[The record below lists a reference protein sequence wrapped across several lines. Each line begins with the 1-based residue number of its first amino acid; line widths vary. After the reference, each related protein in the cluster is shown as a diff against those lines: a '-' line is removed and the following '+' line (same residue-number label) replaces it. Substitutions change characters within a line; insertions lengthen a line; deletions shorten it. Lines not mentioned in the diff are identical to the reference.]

1 MNSLPIDDVLPA
13 LRDALA
19 NRHEA
24 VLEAPPG
31 AGKTTRVPLA
41 LLNEPWLAGQT
52 ILMLEPRRL
61 AARAAAERLASE
73 LGEKVGETV
82 GYRIRLDS
90 KVGPN
95 TRIEVVT
102 EGILTRRLQD
112 DPALDG
118 VGLLIFDEYHERSL
132 DADLALALSL
142 NGRDLFRDEQPLKIL
157 LMSATLEGERLAGLL
172 DDAPILRSEGRMF
185 PVQMRWGRP
194 YQVGEFIEPRLV
206 QTILDALQDETGSVL
221 VFLPGQAEI
230 RRVNQQL
237 ADALGDR
244 SDVLLCPLHGELD
257 LNAQRAAIDP
267 APAGKRKVV
276 LATNIAET
284 SLTING
290 VRVVIDAGLARVPRF
305 DPGSGMTRLDTQRI
319 SRASA
324 TQRAGRAGR
333 LEPGVCY
340 RLWSEDQHEGL
351 AAYGSAEILAA
362 DLAGL
367 ALQLA
372 RWGVTPAQLVW
383 LDVPPTAA
391 YAQAQD
397 LLQRLGALNDD
408 KLTAHGQKMAELPA
422 HPRIAH
428 LLLRGQDLGLAVTA
442 CDVAALLGERDIL
455 RGGGA
460 DLHSRLALLS
470 GEERARGS
478 QGGVQRAK
486 QLARQYR
493 GYLRGRATQ
502 PVADPEHP
510 RWLGALNDDK
520 LTAHGQKMAELPAHP
535 RIAHLLLR
543 GQDLGLAATA
553 CDVAALLGERDILRG
568 GGADLHSR
576 LALLSGEER
585 ARGTQGGVQRAKQL
599 ARQYRGYLRGRAT
612 QPVADPEHPRWLGA
626 LLALA
631 YPDRVAQQRRP
642 GGAEYRLANGRA
654 AVFAE
659 ADSLMKQAWLVI
671 ADLGSRQGQ
680 REERIY
686 LAADFDPTLF
696 DTVLAEQVRNVDQ
709 LDWDEREGVL
719 RAERQRKVGELVLS
733 REPLSG
739 LDENARSQALVN
751 LVRRKGLELLPWT
764 PELRQW
770 QARVRLLR
778 ELDTGKTSEWPDV
791 SDSALLASLEHW
803 LMPYLGKVSRL
814 SHFANLDISSYLH
827 NLLPWPLPQRLDELA
842 PQHLKVPSGSSVRL
856 DYSEHPPILAVRL
869 QELFG
874 LADTPRIAGGR
885 QVVKL
890 HLLSPA
896 RRPVQVTQ
904 DLANFWRSTYA
915 EVKKDL
921 KGRYPK
927 HYWPDD
933 PLVAEA
939 TARIKPRK

>member
-1 MNSLPIDDVLPA
+1 MISLPIDAALPA
-13 LRDALA
+13 LREALSR
-19 NRHEA
+19 RHEA

-41 LLNEPWLAGQT
+41 LLDEPWLAGQR

-73 LGEKVGETV
+73 LGEAVGETV

-90 KVGPN
+90 KVGPR

-112 DPALDG
+112 DPALEG
-118 VGLLIFDEYHERSL
+118 VGLLIFDEFHERSL

-142 NGRDLFRDEQPLKIL
+142 NGRELLRDVPLKIL
-157 LMSATLEGERLAGLL
+157 LMSATLEGARLSALL
-172 DDAPILRSEGRMF
+172 DDAPVVSSEGRMF
-185 PVQMRWGRP
+185 PVQIRWGRP
-194 YQVGEFIEPRLV
+194 FQPGEFIEPRVVDSVL
-206 QTILDALQDETGSVL
+206 QALADESGSLL

-230 RRVNQQL
+230 RRVHGALQ
-237 ADALGDR
+237 DALGQRTDL
-244 SDVLLCPLHGELD
+244 LLCPLHGELD
-257 LNAQRAAIDP
+257 LAAQRAAIDTP
-267 APAGKRKVV
+267 PAGLRKVV

-340 RLWSEDQHEGL
+340 RLWSEAQHDQL
-351 AAYGSAEILAA
+351 AAYGSAEILQA

-367 ALQLA
+367 ALQLS
-372 RWGVTPAQLVW
+372 RWGVAPAQLRW
-383 LDVPPTAA
+383 LDLPPAAA

-397 LLQRLGALNDD
+397 LLVRLGALPPEQLLS
-408 KLTAHGQKMAELPA
+408 LTRHGQAMAELPA

-428 LLLRGQDLGLAVTA
+428 LLLRGQDLGLSAMA

-460 DLHSRLALLS
+460 DLHTRLSLLS
-470 GEERARGS
+470 GESRGVRGS
-478 QGGVQRAK
+478 QGGVQRAR
-486 QLARQYR
+486 QLSRQYR
-493 GYLRGRATQ
+493 GYLRGQ
-502 PVADPEHP
+502 PAN
-510 RWLGALNDDK
+510 AL
-520 LTAHGQKMAELPAHP
+520 
-535 RIAHLLLR
+535 
-543 GQDLGLAATA
+543 
-553 CDVAALLGERDILRG
+553 
-568 GGADLHSR
+568 S
-576 LALLSGEER
+576 
-585 ARGTQGGVQRAKQL
+585 
-599 ARQYRGYLRGRAT
+599 
-612 QPVADPEHPRWLGA
+612 DPEHPRWLGA

-631 YPDRVAQQRRP
+631 YPDRVAQQRRA

-654 AVFAE
+654 ALFGE
-659 ADSLMKQAWLVI
+659 ADALMKHPWLVV

-686 LAADFDPTLF
+686 LAAEFDPTLF
-696 DTVLAEQVRNVDQ
+696 DGVLAEQVRNVDQ
-709 LDWDEREGVL
+709 LEWDERENVL

-733 REPLSG
+733 RESLTG
-739 LDENARSQALVN
+739 LDDDARAKALLE
-751 LVRRKGLELLPWT
+751 LVRRKGLELLSWT

-770 QARVRLLR
+770 QARVALLR
-778 ELDTGKTSEWPDV
+778 ALDLSAGGQSEWPDL
-791 SDSALLASLEHW
+791 SDAALLANLAEW
-803 LMPYLGKVSRL
+803 LQPYLGKVTRL
-814 SHFANLDISSYLH
+814 SHFAQLDLSSMLR
-827 NLLPWPLPQRLDELA
+827 NQLPWPLPQRLDECA
-842 PQHLKVPSGSSVRL
+842 PTHLSVPSGSNIRL
-856 DYSEHPPILAVRL
+856 DYSEHPPVLAVRL

-874 LADTPRIAGGR
+874 LAETPRIAQGR
-885 QVVKL
+885 QQVLL

-904 DLANFWRSTYA
+904 DLANFWRSTYS

-939 TARIKPRK
+939 TARAKPRK

>member
-1 MNSLPIDDVLPA
+1 MISLPIDAALPA
-13 LRDALA
+13 LRLALQ
-19 NRHEA
+19 NRDEA

-73 LGEKVGETV
+73 LGENVGETV

-102 EGILTRRLQD
+102 EGILTRRLQA

-142 NGRDLFRDEQPLKIL
+142 NGRELLRDEPPLKIL
-157 LMSATLEGERLAGLL
+157 LMSATLEGERLSRLL
-172 DDAPILRSEGRMF
+172 DDAPVVSSEGRMY
-185 PVQMRWGRP
+185 PVDIQWGRP
-194 YQVGEFIEPRLV
+194 YQPGEFIEPRV
-206 QTILDALQDETGSVL
+206 LDCVLQALADQTGSVL

-230 RRVNQQL
+230 RRVHQSLQE
-237 ADALGDR
+237 ALGER
-244 SDVLLCPLHGELD
+244 PNILLCPLHGELD
-257 LNAQRAAIDP
+257 LSAQRAAIDP
-267 APAGKRKVV
+267 APDGMRKVV

-284 SLTING
+284 SLTIEG

-340 RLWSEDQHEGL
+340 RLWSEAQHAQL
-351 AAYGSAEILAA
+351 AAHGSAEILQA

-372 RWGVTPAQLVW
+372 RWGVTPDQLRW
-383 LDVPPTAA
+383 LDQPPAA
-391 YAQAQD
+391 AFAQAQE
-397 LLQRLGALNDD
+397 LLARLGAFKAGSRDNLS
-408 KLTAHGQKMAELPA
+408 AHGQAMAELPA

-428 LLLRGQDLGLAVTA
+428 LLLRGQDLGLASMA
-442 CDVAALLGERDIL
+442 CDVAALLGERDIQ

-460 DLHSRLALLS
+460 DLHSRLALVS
-470 GEERARGS
+470 GESKAARGG
-478 QGGVQRAK
+478 QGGVQRAR

-493 GYLRGRATQ
+493 G
-502 PVADPEHP
+502 
-510 RWLGALNDDK
+510 
-520 LTAHGQKMAELPAHP
+520 
-535 RIAHLLLR
+535 LLR
-543 GQDLGLAATA
+543 GKAGAA
-553 CDVAALLGERDILRG
+553 V
-568 GGADLHSR
+568 S
-576 LALLSGEER
+576 
-585 ARGTQGGVQRAKQL
+585 
-599 ARQYRGYLRGRAT
+599 
-612 QPVADPEHPRWLGA
+612 DPDHPRWLGA

-631 YPDRVAQQRRP
+631 YPDRVAQQRRE

-659 ADSLMKQAWLVI
+659 ADALMKCPWLVI

-686 LAADFDPTLF
+686 LAADFDPALL
-696 DTVLAEQVRNVDQ
+696 DNVLAEQVERIDI
-709 LDWDEREGVL
+709 LDWDEREQVL

-733 REPLSG
+733 REPLPG
-739 LDENARSQALVN
+739 LDDEARAKALLG
-751 LVRRKGLELLPWT
+751 LVRRKGLNLLNWT

-770 QARVRLLR
+770 QARVALLR
-778 ELDTGKTSEWPDV
+778 QLDMAGTGQSEWPDL
-791 SDSALLASLEHW
+791 SDEALLARLEDW
-803 LMPYLGKVSRL
+803 LQPYLGKVSRL
-814 SHFANLDISSYLH
+814 SHFAALDLSSMLR
-827 NLLPWPLPQRLDELA
+827 NLLPWPLPQRLDEWAPTHLA
-842 PQHLKVPSGSSVRL
+842 VPSGSNIRL
-856 DYSEHPPILAVRL
+856 DYSENPPILAVRL

-874 LADTPRIAGGR
+874 LADTPRIAQGR
-885 QVVKL
+885 QQVKL

-904 DLANFWRSTYA
+904 DLANFWRTTYA

-927 HYWPDD
+927 
-933 PLVAEA
+933 LSCNVKLICL
-939 TARIKPRK
+939 T

>member
-1 MNSLPIDDVLPA
+1 MISLPIDAVLPA
-13 LRDALA
+13 LREALA
-19 NRHEA
+19 VRDEV

-41 LLNEPWLAGQT
+41 LLQETWLAGQT

-95 TRIEVVT
+95 TRIEVIT

-112 DPALDG
+112 DPALEG
-118 VGLLIFDEYHERSL
+118 VGLLIFDEFHERSL

-142 NGRDLFRDEQPLKIL
+142 NGRALFRDEQPLKIL
-157 LMSATLEGERLAGLL
+157 LMSATLEGERLSSLL
-172 DDAPILRSEGRMF
+172 DEAPVISSEGRMF
-185 PVQMRWGRP
+185 PVSMQWGRP
-194 YQVGEFIEPRLV
+194 FQPGEFIEPRVV
-206 QTILDALQDETGSVL
+206 QTVLDALGRESGSLL

-237 ADALGDR
+237 AEALGER
-244 SDVLLCPLHGELD
+244 ADVMLCPLHGELD
-257 LNAQRAAIDP
+257 LNAQRAAIEP
-267 APAGKRKVV
+267 APEGIRKVV

-284 SLTING
+284 SLTIDG
-290 VRVVIDAGLARVPRF
+290 VRVVIDAGLVRVPRF

-340 RLWSEDQHEGL
+340 RLWSESQHEQL
-351 AAYGSAEILAA
+351 AAYGSAEILQA

-372 RWGVTPAQLVW
+372 RWGVEPAQLIW
-383 LDVPPTAA
+383 LDLPPAAA

-397 LLQRLGALNDD
+397 LLGRLGALIRKPGEDW
-408 KLTAHGQKMAELPA
+408 KLTPHGQAMAELPA

-428 LLLRGQDLGLAVTA
+428 LLLRGHALGLGALA

-455 RGGGA
+455 RGAGA
-460 DLHSRLALLS
+460 DLHSRLTLLA
-470 GEERARGS
+470 GTERAARGA

-493 GYLRGRATQ
+493 IHLKGS
-502 PVADPEHP
+502 PVQAVGDP
-510 RWLGALNDDK
+510 D
-520 LTAHGQKMAELPAHP
+520 
-535 RIAHLLLR
+535 
-543 GQDLGLAATA
+543 
-553 CDVAALLGERDILRG
+553 
-568 GGADLHSR
+568 
-576 LALLSGEER
+576 
-585 ARGTQGGVQRAKQL
+585 
-599 ARQYRGYLRGRAT
+599 
-612 QPVADPEHPRWLGA
+612 HPRWLGA

-631 YPDRVAQQRRP
+631 YPDRVAQQRKA

-654 AVFAE
+654 ALFAE
-659 ADSLMKQAWLVI
+659 PDALMKQPWLVVS
-671 ADLGSRQGQ
+671 DLGSRQGQ

-686 LAADFDPTLF
+686 VAAEFDPALF
-696 DTVLAEQVRNVDQ
+696 DSVLSEQVTQFDQ
-709 LDWDEREGVL
+709 LDWDEREGVF
-719 RAERQRKVGELVLS
+719 RAERQRKAGELIIS
-733 REPLSG
+733 REPLTG
-739 LDENARSQALVN
+739 LDDSARGQALLA

-770 QARVRLLR
+770 QARVALLR
-778 ELDTGKTSEWPDV
+778 QLDLQKQATSEWPDV
-791 SDSALLASLEHW
+791 SNPALLERLEDW
-803 LMPYLGKVSRL
+803 LLPYLGKVTRL
-814 SHFANLDISSYLH
+814 SHFGNLDLSSILH
-827 NLLPWPLPQRLDELA
+827 NLLPWPLPQRLDEQA
-842 PQHLKVPSGSSVRL
+842 PHHLSVPSGSSVRL
-856 DYSEHPPILAVRL
+856 DYSEYPPILAVRL

-885 QVVKL
+885 QTVKL

-904 DLANFWRSTYA
+904 DLANFWRTTYA

-927 HYWPDD
+927 
-933 PLVAEA
+933 LSRNVAGL
-939 TARIKPRK
+939 T

>member
-1 MNSLPIDDVLPA
+1 MISLPIDAVLPA
-13 LRDALA
+13 LREALSL
-19 NRHEA
+19 RHEA

-41 LLNEPWLAGQT
+41 LLNEPWLAGQS

-73 LGEKVGETV
+73 LGEQVGQTV

-90 KVGPN
+90 KVGPE

-102 EGILTRRLQD
+102 EGILTRRLQA
-112 DPALDG
+112 DPALEG
-118 VGLLIFDEYHERSL
+118 VGLLIFDEFHERSL

-142 NGRDLFRDEQPLKIL
+142 NGRELLRDEPPLKIL
-157 LMSATLEGERLAGLL
+157 LMSATLEGERLSSLL
-172 DDAPILRSEGRMF
+172 DEAPVISSEGRMY
-185 PVQMRWGRP
+185 PVDVRWGRP
-194 YQVGEFIEPRLV
+194 FQPGEYIEPRV
-206 QTILDALQDETGSVL
+206 VDCVLQAIADESGSVL

-230 RRVNQQL
+230 RRVHQSLQE
-237 ADALGDR
+237 ALDER
-244 SDVLLCPLHGELD
+244 QDILLCPLHGELE
-257 LNAQRAAIDP
+257 LNAQRAAIDA
-267 APAGKRKVV
+267 APPGKRKVV

-284 SLTING
+284 SLTIDG

-340 RLWSEDQHEGL
+340 RLWSEAQHEQL
-351 AAYGSAEILAA
+351 AAYGSAEILQA

-372 RWGVTPAQLVW
+372 RWGVTPDQLRW
-383 LDVPPTAA
+383 LDQPPAAA
-391 YAQAQD
+391 YAQALD
-397 LLQRLGALNDD
+397 LLQRLGAFKADSRDSLNE
-408 KLTAHGQKMAELPA
+408 HGQA
-422 HPRIAH
+422 
-428 LLLRGQDLGLAVTA
+428 
-442 CDVAALLGERDIL
+442 
-455 RGGGA
+455 
-460 DLHSRLALLS
+460 
-470 GEERARGS
+470 
-478 QGGVQRAK
+478 
-486 QLARQYR
+486 
-493 GYLRGRATQ
+493 
-502 PVADPEHP
+502 
-510 RWLGALNDDK
+510 
-520 LTAHGQKMAELPAHP
+520 MAELPAHP

-543 GQDLGLAATA
+543 GQDLGLAAMA
-553 CDVAALLGERDILRG
+553 CDVAALLGERDILRDA
-568 GGADLHSR
+568 GADLHSR
-576 LALLSGEER
+576 LALLSGETR
-585 ARGTQGGVQRAKQL
+585 VNKGGQGGVQRARQL
-599 ARQYRGYLRGRAT
+599 ARQYRGYLRGKARSA
-612 QPVADPEHPRWLGA
+612 VADPEHSRWLGA

-631 YPDRVAQQRRP
+631 YPDRVAQQRRA

-654 AVFAE
+654 ALFGEPDA
-659 ADSLMKQAWLVI
+659 LMKCPWLVI

-686 LAADFDPTLF
+686 LAAEFDPALF
-696 DTVLAEQVRNVDQ
+696 DGVLAEQVRSVDI
-709 LDWDEREGVL
+709 LDWDERENVL

-733 REPLSG
+733 REPLTG
-739 LDENARSQALVN
+739 LDADARARALLE
-751 LVRRKGLELLPWT
+751 LVRRKGLELLSWT

-770 QARVRLLR
+770 QARVALLR
-778 ELDTGKTSEWPDV
+778 ELDLAANGASEWPDL
-791 SDSALLASLEHW
+791 SDEALLANLPDW
-803 LMPYLGKVSRL
+803 LQPYLGKVTRL
-814 SHFANLDISSYLH
+814 SHFAQLDLSSMLR
-827 NLLPWPLPQRLDELA
+827 NLLPWPLPQRLDEWA
-842 PQHLKVPSGSSVRL
+842 PMHLSVPSGSNIRL
-856 DYSEHPPILAVRL
+856 DYSETPPILAVRL

-874 LADTPRIAGGR
+874 LAETPRIAQGR
-885 QVVKL
+885 QQVLL

-933 PLVAEA
+933 PLIAEA
-939 TARIKPRK
+939 TARAKPRK

>member
-1 MNSLPIDDVLPA
+1 MISLPIDAVLPA
-13 LRDALA
+13 LRRALE
-19 NRHEA
+19 NRDEA

-41 LLNEPWLAGQT
+41 LLDEPWMAGQT

-102 EGILTRRLQD
+102 EGILTRRLQS

-118 VGLLIFDEYHERSL
+118 VGLLIFDEFHERSL

-142 NGRDLFRDEQPLKIL
+142 NGRELLRDEPPLKIL
-157 LMSATLEGERLAGLL
+157 LMSATLEGERLSRLL
-172 DDAPILRSEGRMF
+172 DDAPVVSSEGRMH
-185 PVQMRWGRP
+185 PVDIHWGRP
-194 YQVGEFIEPRLV
+194 FQPGEFIEPRVVDSVLH
-206 QTILDALQDETGSVL
+206 ALADQTGSLL

-230 RRVNQQL
+230 RRVHQSLQ
-237 ADALGDR
+237 DALSERADI
-244 SDVLLCPLHGELD
+244 LLCPLHGELD

-267 APAGKRKVV
+267 APKGQRKVV

-284 SLTING
+284 SLTIDG

-340 RLWSEDQHEGL
+340 RLWSEAQHDQL
-351 AAYGSAEILAA
+351 AAHGTAEMLQA

-372 RWGVTPAQLVW
+372 RWGVEPGQLRW
-383 LDVPPTAA
+383 LDQPPAA
-391 YAQAQD
+391 ALGQAKD
-397 LLQRLGALNDD
+397 LLARLGAFKPGSRDHLSD
-408 KLTAHGQKMAELPA
+408 HGQAMAELPA

-428 LLLRGQDLGLAVTA
+428 LLLRGQSLGLAEMA
-442 CDVAALLGERDIL
+442 CDVAALLGERDIQ

-460 DLHSRLALLS
+460 DLHSRLALVS
-470 GEERARGS
+470 GETKAGRGG
-478 QGGVQRAK
+478 QGGVQRAR

-493 GYLRGRATQ
+493 GLLRGKAGTA
-502 PVADPEHP
+502 VADPDH
-510 RWLGALNDDK
+510 
-520 LTAHGQKMAELPAHP
+520 Q
-535 RIAHLLLR
+535 
-543 GQDLGLAATA
+543 
-553 CDVAALLGERDILRG
+553 
-568 GGADLHSR
+568 
-576 LALLSGEER
+576 
-585 ARGTQGGVQRAKQL
+585 
-599 ARQYRGYLRGRAT
+599 
-612 QPVADPEHPRWLGA
+612 RWLGA

-631 YPDRVAQQRRP
+631 YPDRVAQQRRE

-654 AVFAE
+654 ALFAE
-659 ADSLMKQAWLVI
+659 VDALMKCPWLVI

-686 LAADFDPTLF
+686 LAAEFDPALLEG
-696 DTVLAEQVRNVDQ
+696 VLAEQVETLDI
-709 LDWDEREGVL
+709 LDWDEREQVL

-733 REPLSG
+733 REPLPG
-739 LDENARSQALVN
+739 LDEEARAKALLG
-751 LVRRKGLELLPWT
+751 LVRRKGLNLLTWT

-770 QARVRLLR
+770 QARVALLR
-778 ELDTGKTSEWPDV
+778 QLDLEKGGQSEWPDLA
-791 SDSALLASLEHW
+791 DEALLASLEGW
-803 LMPYLGKVSRL
+803 LQPYLGKVSRL
-814 SHFANLDISSYLH
+814 SHFASLDLPSILR
-827 NLLPWPLPQRLDELA
+827 NLLPWPLPQRLDEQA
-842 PQHLKVPSGSSVRL
+842 PQSITVPSGSNIRL
-856 DYSEHPPILAVRL
+856 DYSEFPPILAVRL

-874 LADTPRIAGGR
+874 LSDTPRIAQGR
-885 QVVKL
+885 LQVKL

-904 DLANFWRSTYA
+904 DLANFWRTTYA
-915 EVKKDL
+915 QVKKDL

-939 TARIKPRK
+939 TARAKPRGT

>member
-1 MNSLPIDDVLPA
+1 MISLPIDAVLPA
-13 LRDALA
+13 LRQALA
-19 NRHEA
+19 ERDEA

-41 LLNEPWLAGQT
+41 LLHEAWLEGQT

-73 LGEKVGETV
+73 LGESVGQTV

-102 EGILTRRLQD
+102 EGILTRRLQE
-112 DPALDG
+112 DPSLEG
-118 VGLLIFDEYHERSL
+118 VGLLIFDEFHERSL

-142 NGRDLFRDEQPLKIL
+142 NGRALFRDEQPLKIL
-157 LMSATLEGERLAGLL
+157 LMSATLEGERLSSLL
-172 DDAPILRSEGRMF
+172 DEAPVISSEGRMF
-185 PVQMRWGRP
+185 PVAMQWGRP
-194 YQVGEFIEPRLV
+194 HSPGEFIEPRVV
-206 QTILDALQDETGSVL
+206 QTVLDALGNESGSVL

-237 ADALGDR
+237 AGALGER
-244 SDVLLCPLHGELD
+244 SDILLCPLHGELD
-257 LNAQRAAIDP
+257 LSAQRAAIEP
-267 APAGKRKVV
+267 APQGRRKVV

-284 SLTING
+284 SLTIDG

-333 LEPGVCY
+333 LEPGTCY
-340 RLWSEDQHEGL
+340 RLWSEAQHDQL
-351 AAYGSAEILAA
+351 SAYGTAEILQA

-372 RWGVTPAQLVW
+372 RWGVEPTQLMW
-383 LDVPPTAA
+383 LDVPPAAA

-397 LLQRLGALNDD
+397 LLGRLGALSRNPGEDW
-408 KLTAHGQKMAELPA
+408 KLTAHGQAMAEVPA

-428 LLLRGQDLGLAVTA
+428 LLLRGHDLGLGALA

-455 RGGGA
+455 RGAGA
-460 DLHSRLALLS
+460 DLHSRLTLLA
-470 GEERARGS
+470 GTERAARGA

-493 GYLRGRATQ
+493 SYLKGGPKQA
-502 PVADPEHP
+502 VADP
-510 RWLGALNDDK
+510 D
-520 LTAHGQKMAELPAHP
+520 
-535 RIAHLLLR
+535 
-543 GQDLGLAATA
+543 
-553 CDVAALLGERDILRG
+553 
-568 GGADLHSR
+568 
-576 LALLSGEER
+576 
-585 ARGTQGGVQRAKQL
+585 
-599 ARQYRGYLRGRAT
+599 
-612 QPVADPEHPRWLGA
+612 HPRWLGA

-631 YPDRVAQQRRP
+631 YPDRVAQQRRA

-654 AVFAE
+654 ALFSEPDA
-659 ADSLMKQAWLVI
+659 LMKEPWLVI

-686 LAADFDPTLF
+686 LAADFDPALF
-696 DTVLAEQVRNVDQ
+696 DSVLAEQVTRFDQ
-709 LDWDEREGVL
+709 LDWDEREGVF
-719 RAERQRKVGELVLS
+719 RAERQRKAGELIIS
-733 REPLSG
+733 REPLTG
-739 LDENARSQALVN
+739 LDDSARGQALLA

-770 QARVRLLR
+770 QARVGMLR
-778 ELDTGKTSEWPDV
+778 QLDLEKQNSSEWPDV
-791 SDSALLASLEHW
+791 SNDALLERLEHW
-803 LMPYLGKVSRL
+803 LLPYLGKVTRL
-814 SHFANLDISSYLH
+814 SHFGNLDLSSILH

-842 PQHLKVPSGSSVRL
+842 PHHLSVPSGSSVRL
-856 DYSEHPPILAVRL
+856 DYSEYPPILAVRL

-874 LADTPRIAGGR
+874 LADTPRIANGR
-885 QVVKL
+885 QTVKL

-933 PLVAEA
+933 PLIAEP
-939 TARIKPRK
+939 TARVKPRK

>member
-1 MNSLPIDDVLPA
+1 MISLPIDTVVPA
-13 LRDALA
+13 LRQALA
-19 NRHEA
+19 ARHEA

-41 LLNEPWLAGQT
+41 LLGEPWLAGQT

-82 GYRIRLDS
+82 GYRIRLES
-90 KVGPN
+90 RVGPN

-112 DPALDG
+112 DPALEG
-118 VGLLIFDEYHERSL
+118 VGLLIFDEFHERSL

-142 NGRDLFRDEQPLKIL
+142 NGRELLRDDPPLKIL
-157 LMSATLEGERLAGLL
+157 LMSATLEGQRLSTLL
-172 DDAPILRSEGRMF
+172 DDAPVVRSEGRMY
-185 PVQMRWGRP
+185 PVAMRWGRP
-194 YQVGEFIEPRLV
+194 FQAGEYIEPRVV
-206 QTILDALQDETGSVL
+206 QAVLEAINDETGSVL

-230 RRVNQQL
+230 RRVHQQL
-237 ADALGDR
+237 ADALGERADI
-244 SDVLLCPLHGELD
+244 LLCPLHGELD
-257 LNAQRAAIDP
+257 LAAQRAAIDP
-267 APAGKRKVV
+267 APAGKRKIV

-284 SLTING
+284 SLTIDG
-290 VRVVIDAGLARVPRF
+290 VRVVVDAGLARVPRF

-340 RLWSEDQHEGL
+340 RLWSEAQHDQL
-351 AAYGSAEILAA
+351 AAYGAAEILQA

-372 RWGVTPAQLVW
+372 RWGVTPNQLSW
-383 LDVPPTAA
+383 LDLPPSAA

-397 LLQRLGALNDD
+397 LLVRLGALSDA
-408 KLTAHGQKMAELPA
+408 KAVSLTEHGQAMAQLPA

-428 LLLRGQDLGLAVTA
+428 LLLRGQAWGLAELA
-442 CDVAALLGERDIL
+442 SDVAALLGERDIL
-455 RGGGA
+455 RGAGA
-460 DLHSRLALLS
+460 DLRSRLSLVA
-470 GEERARGS
+470 GEQSAQRGG
-478 QGGVQRAK
+478 QGGVQRVR

-493 GYLRGRATQ
+493 GYLRGS
-502 PVADPEHP
+502 
-510 RWLGALNDDK
+510 
-520 LTAHGQKMAELPAHP
+520 
-535 RIAHLLLR
+535 
-543 GQDLGLAATA
+543 ATA
-553 CDVAALLGERDILRG
+553 KV
-568 GGADLHSR
+568 S
-576 LALLSGEER
+576 
-585 ARGTQGGVQRAKQL
+585 
-599 ARQYRGYLRGRAT
+599 
-612 QPVADPEHPRWLGA
+612 DPDHPRWLGA

-631 YPDRVAQQRRP
+631 YPDRVAQQRRE
-642 GGAEYRLANGRA
+642 GAAEYRLANGRA
-654 AVFAE
+654 ALFGE
-659 ADSLMKQAWLVI
+659 ADALMKHEWIVI

-686 LAADFDPTLF
+686 LATDFDPKLF
-696 DTVLAEQVRNVDQ
+696 DSLLAEQVRNVDQ

-733 REPLSG
+733 REPLTG
-739 LDENARSQALVN
+739 LDESARSQALLG

-770 QARVRLLR
+770 QARVMLLR
-778 ELDTGKTSEWPDV
+778 QLDLASQGQSEWPDV
-791 SDSALLASLEHW
+791 SNEALLGTLEDW
-803 LMPYLGKVSRL
+803 LQPYLGKVTRL
-814 SHFANLDISSYLH
+814 SHFSNLDLSSILR
-827 NLLPWPLPQRLDELA
+827 NALPWPLPQRLDEWA
-842 PQHLKVPSGSSVRL
+842 PQHLVVPSGSSIRL
-856 DYSEHPPILAVRL
+856 DYTEQPPILAVRL

-874 LADTPRIAGGR
+874 LAQTPRVANGR
-885 QVVKL
+885 LEVKL

-904 DLANFWRSTYA
+904 DLANFWRTTYA

-939 TARIKPRK
+939 TARVKPRR

>member
-1 MNSLPIDDVLPA
+1 MNSLPIDEVLPA
-13 LRDALA
+13 LREALA
-19 NRHEA
+19 TRHEA

-41 LLNEPWLAGQT
+41 LLNEPWLAGQR

-112 DPALDG
+112 DPALEG
-118 VGLLIFDEYHERSL
+118 VGLLIFDEFHERSL

-142 NGRDLFRDEQPLKIL
+142 NGRDLFRDEQPLQIL

-172 DDAPILRSEGRMF
+172 DNAPILRSEGRMF
-185 PVQMRWGRP
+185 PVDVRWGRP
-194 YQVGEFIEPRLV
+194 FQPGEFIEPRLV
-206 QTILDALQDETGSVL
+206 QTLLEALNDESGSVL

-230 RRVNQQL
+230 RRVHQQL
-237 ADALGDR
+237 ADALGER
-244 SDVLLCPLHGELD
+244 PEILLCPLHGELD
-257 LNAQRAAIDP
+257 LAAQRAAIEP
-267 APAGKRKVV
+267 APPGKRKVV

-284 SLTING
+284 SLTIDG
-290 VRVVIDAGLARVPRF
+290 VRVVVDAGLARVPRF

-340 RLWSEDQHEGL
+340 RLWSQDQHEQL
-351 AAYGSAEILAA
+351 AAYGSAEILQA

-383 LDVPPTAA
+383 LDVPPGAA

-397 LLQRLGALNDD
+397 LLERLGALTATAGEDC
-408 KLTAHGQKMAELPA
+408 KLTPHGQAMAELPA

-428 LLLRGQDLGLAVTA
+428 LLLRGQALGLANMA

-460 DLHSRLALLS
+460 DLHSRLVLLS
-470 GEERARGS
+470 GEERAARGA
-478 QGGVQRAK
+478 QGGVQRAR

-493 GYLRGRATQ
+493 GYLRGQ
-502 PVADPEHP
+502 PSQAVADP
-510 RWLGALNDDK
+510 D
-520 LTAHGQKMAELPAHP
+520 
-535 RIAHLLLR
+535 
-543 GQDLGLAATA
+543 
-553 CDVAALLGERDILRG
+553 
-568 GGADLHSR
+568 
-576 LALLSGEER
+576 
-585 ARGTQGGVQRAKQL
+585 
-599 ARQYRGYLRGRAT
+599 
-612 QPVADPEHPRWLGA
+612 HPRWLGA

-654 AVFAE
+654 ALFSE
-659 ADSLMKQAWLVI
+659 TDSLMKQPWLVI

-686 LAADFDPTLF
+686 LAADFDPALF
-696 DTVLAEQVRNVDQ
+696 DSVLAEQVRCVDQ

-733 REPLSG
+733 REPLTG
-739 LDENARSQALVN
+739 LDEAARCQALVN

-770 QARVRLLR
+770 QARVALLR
-778 ELDTGKTSEWPDV
+778 QLDLEAKGESQWPDV
-791 SDSALLASLEHW
+791 SDAALLKSLESW
-803 LMPYLGKVSRL
+803 LLPYLGKVSRL
-814 SHFANLDISSYLH
+814 SHFANLELASIVHS
-827 NLLPWPLPQRLDELA
+827 LLPWPLPQRLDELA
-842 PQHLKVPSGSSVRL
+842 PHHLTVPSGSSIRL
-856 DYSEHPPILAVRL
+856 DYSEQPPILAVRL

-874 LADTPRIAGGR
+874 LAETPRIAGGR

-939 TARIKPRK
+939 TARAKPRK

>member
-1 MNSLPIDDVLPA
+1 MISLPIDEVLPA
-13 LRDALA
+13 LRLALA
-19 NRHEA
+19 ERHET

-41 LLNEPWLAGQT
+41 LLNEPWLAGQK

-102 EGILTRRLQD
+102 EGILTRRLQH
-112 DPALDG
+112 DPSLEG
-118 VGLLIFDEYHERSL
+118 VGLLIFDEFHERSL

-142 NGRDLFRDEQPLKIL
+142 NGRELFRDEQPLKIL
-157 LMSATLEGERLAGLL
+157 LMSATLEGERLSSILA
-172 DDAPILRSEGRMF
+172 DAPILRSEGRMY
-185 PVQMRWGRP
+185 PVAMRWGRP
-194 YQVGEFIEPRLV
+194 FVPGEFIEPRVV
-206 QTILDALQDETGSVL
+206 QTVLDAINDESGSLL

-237 ADALGDR
+237 ADALGSR
-244 SDVLLCPLHGELD
+244 SDILLCPLHGELD
-257 LNAQRAAIDP
+257 LTAQRAAIEP
-267 APAGKRKVV
+267 APKGLRKVV

-284 SLTING
+284 SLTIDG

-340 RLWSEDQHEGL
+340 RLWSEDQHAQL
-351 AAYGSAEILAA
+351 AAYGSAEILQA

-372 RWGVTPAQLVW
+372 RWGVTPEQLIW
-383 LDVPPTAA
+383 LDLPPSAS
-391 YAQAQD
+391 YAQARQ
-397 LLQRLGALNDD
+397 LLDRLGALHGA
-408 KLTAHGQKMAELPA
+408 KLTPHGEAMAELPA

-428 LLLRGQDLGLAVTA
+428 LLLRGQDLGLADMA
-442 CDVAALLGERDIL
+442 CDIAALLGERDIL
-455 RGGGA
+455 RGVGA

-470 GEERARGS
+470 GESRAARGG

-493 GYLRGRATQ
+493 GYLRGKARQ
-502 PVADPEHP
+502 PVADP
-510 RWLGALNDDK
+510 D
-520 LTAHGQKMAELPAHP
+520 
-535 RIAHLLLR
+535 
-543 GQDLGLAATA
+543 
-553 CDVAALLGERDILRG
+553 
-568 GGADLHSR
+568 HS
-576 LALLSGEER
+576 
-585 ARGTQGGVQRAKQL
+585 
-599 ARQYRGYLRGRAT
+599 
-612 QPVADPEHPRWLGA
+612 RWLGA

-631 YPDRVAQQRRP
+631 YPDRVAQQRKP

-654 AVFAE
+654 ALFSEV
-659 ADSLMKQAWLVI
+659 DGLMKQPWLVI

-686 LAADFDPTLF
+686 LAAEFDPALLEG
-696 DTVLAEQVRNVDQ
+696 VLSEQVSVVDQ

-733 REPLSG
+733 REPLTG
-739 LDENARSQALVN
+739 LDEAARTQALIN

-770 QARVRLLR
+770 QARVALLR
-778 ELDTGKTSEWPDV
+778 QLDLQIQGHSEWPDV
-791 SDSALLASLEHW
+791 SDAALLAGLEDW
-803 LMPYLGKVSRL
+803 LGPYLGRVSRL
-814 SHFANLDISSYLH
+814 SHFASLDLSSIVH
-827 NLLPWPLPQRLDELA
+827 NMLKWPLPQRLDELA
-842 PQHLKVPSGSSVRL
+842 PHHIKVPSGSSVRL

-939 TARIKPRK
+939 TARIKPRKP

>member
-1 MNSLPIDDVLPA
+1 MISLPIDEVLPA
-13 LRDALA
+13 LRHALTE
-19 NRHEA
+19 RHEA

-41 LLNEPWLAGQT
+41 LLNEPWLAGQK
-52 ILMLEPRRL
+52 IVMLEPRRL

-90 KVGPN
+90 KVGPT

-102 EGILTRRLQD
+102 EGILTRRLQQ
-112 DPALDG
+112 DPALEG
-118 VGLLIFDEYHERSL
+118 VGLLIFDEFHERSL

-142 NGRDLFRDEQPLKIL
+142 NGRELFRDEQPLKIL
-157 LMSATLEGERLAGLL
+157 LMSATLEGERLASVL
-172 DDAPILRSEGRMF
+172 DDAPILRSEGRMY
-185 PVQMRWGRP
+185 PVAMRWGRP
-194 YQVGEFIEPRLV
+194 FVPGEFIEPRVV
-206 QTILDALQDETGSVL
+206 QTVLDALNDETGSLL

-230 RRVNQQL
+230 RRVHQQL
-237 ADALGDR
+237 AQALESQ
-244 SDVLLCPLHGELD
+244 SDILLCPLHGELE
-257 LNAQRAAIDP
+257 LAAQRAAIEP
-267 APAGKRKVV
+267 APSGLRKVV

-284 SLTING
+284 SLTIDG

-340 RLWSEDQHEGL
+340 RLWSEDQHAQL
-351 AAYGSAEILAA
+351 AAYGTAEMMQA

-367 ALQLA
+367 ALQVA
-372 RWGVTPAQLVW
+372 RWGVSAQELVW
-383 LDVPPTAA
+383 LDAPPAA
-391 YAQAQD
+391 SYAQALQ
-397 LLQRLGALNDD
+397 LLERLGAMNPASPQGGT
-408 KLTAHGQKMAELPA
+408 LTAHGEAMAELPA

-428 LLLRGQDLGLAVTA
+428 LLLRGQEWGLADMA
-442 CDVAALLGERDIL
+442 CHVAALLGERDIL
-455 RGGGA
+455 RGAGA
-460 DLHSRLALLS
+460 DVHSRLALLD
-470 GEERARGS
+470 GEARAARGG
-478 QGGVQRAK
+478 QGGVQRAR

-493 GYLRGRATQ
+493 AQLRG
-502 PVADPEHP
+502 
-510 RWLGALNDDK
+510 K
-520 LTAHGQKMAELPAHP
+520 PA
-535 RIAHLLLR
+535 R
-543 GQDLGLAATA
+543 
-553 CDVAALLGERDILRG
+553 
-568 GGADLHSR
+568 
-576 LALLSGEER
+576 
-585 ARGTQGGVQRAKQL
+585 
-599 ARQYRGYLRGRAT
+599 
-612 QPVADPEHPRWLGA
+612 PVADPEHPRWLGA

-631 YPDRVAQQRRP
+631 YPDRIAQQRKP

-654 AVFAE
+654 ALFSEVDA
-659 ADSLMKQAWLVI
+659 LMKQPWLVI

-686 LAADFDPTLF
+686 LAAEFDPALL
-696 DTVLAEQVRNVDQ
+696 DDVLREQVSVIDQ

-733 REPLSG
+733 REPLTG
-739 LDENARSQALVN
+739 LDETARTQALVN

-770 QARVRLLR
+770 QARVGLLR
-778 ELDTGKTSEWPDV
+778 QLDLEAQGQSDWPDV
-791 SDSALLASLEHW
+791 SDAALLASLEDW
-803 LMPYLGKVSRL
+803 LAPYLTRVSRL
-814 SHFANLDISSYLH
+814 SHFASLDVSSIVH
-827 NLLPWPLPQRLDELA
+827 NRLPWPLPQRLEEQA
-842 PQHLKVPSGSSVRL
+842 PHHIKVPSGSSVRL

-939 TARIKPRK
+939 TTRVKPRKS

>member
-1 MNSLPIDDVLPA
+1 MISLPIDAALPA
-13 LRDALA
+13 LRQALE
-19 NRHEA
+19 NRDEA

-41 LLNEPWLAGQT
+41 LLREPWLAGQT

-73 LGEKVGETV
+73 LGEQVGETV

-90 KVGPN
+90 RVGPK

-102 EGILTRRLQD
+102 EGILTRRLQA
-112 DPALDG
+112 DPALEG

-142 NGRDLFRDEQPLKIL
+142 NGRELLRDDPPLKIL
-157 LMSATLEGERLAGLL
+157 LMSATLEGERLSRLL
-172 DDAPILRSEGRMF
+172 NDAPVISSEGRMH
-185 PVQMRWGRP
+185 PVDIRWGRP
-194 YQVGEFIEPRLV
+194 FQPGEFIEPRVVDSVL
-206 QTILDALQDETGSVL
+206 QALADQAGSVL

-230 RRVNQQL
+230 RRVHQHLQE
-237 ADALGDR
+237 ALGER
-244 SDVLLCPLHGELD
+244 PGIVLCPLHGELD

-267 APAGKRKVV
+267 PAKALRKVV

-284 SLTING
+284 SLTIEG

-340 RLWSEDQHEGL
+340 RLWSEAQHDQL
-351 AAYGSAEILAA
+351 AAHGSAEILQA

-372 RWGVTPAQLVW
+372 RWGVTPEQLRW
-383 LDVPPTAA
+383 LDQPPVAA
-391 YAQAQD
+391 FAQSQE
-397 LLQRLGALNDD
+397 LLARLNAFKPGSRDNLSE
-408 KLTAHGQKMAELPA
+408 HGQAMAELPA

-428 LLLRGQDLGLAVTA
+428 LLLRGQDLGLAQMA
-442 CDVAALLGERDIL
+442 CDVAALLGERDIQ

-460 DLHSRLALLS
+460 DLHSRLALVS
-470 GEERARGS
+470 GESKAARGG
-478 QGGVQRAK
+478 QGGVQRAR

-493 GYLRGRATQ
+493 GLLRGKAGAA
-502 PVADPEHP
+502 VADP
-510 RWLGALNDDK
+510 D
-520 LTAHGQKMAELPAHP
+520 
-535 RIAHLLLR
+535 
-543 GQDLGLAATA
+543 
-553 CDVAALLGERDILRG
+553 
-568 GGADLHSR
+568 
-576 LALLSGEER
+576 
-585 ARGTQGGVQRAKQL
+585 
-599 ARQYRGYLRGRAT
+599 
-612 QPVADPEHPRWLGA
+612 HPRWLGA

-631 YPDRVAQQRRP
+631 YPDRVAQQRRE

-654 AVFAE
+654 ALFTEV
-659 ADSLMKQAWLVI
+659 DGLMKCPWLVI

-686 LAADFDPTLF
+686 LAAEFDPSLL
-696 DTVLAEQVRNVDQ
+696 DGVLAEQVERVDI
-709 LDWDEREGVL
+709 LDWDEREQVL
-719 RAERQRKVGELVLS
+719 RAERQVKVGELVLS
-733 REPLSG
+733 REPLPG
-739 LDENARSQALVN
+739 LDDDARARALLG
-751 LVRRKGLELLPWT
+751 LVRRKGLNLLTWT

-770 QARVRLLR
+770 QARVALLR
-778 ELDTGKTSEWPDV
+778 QLDLAKEGSSAWPDLG
-791 SDSALLASLEHW
+791 DEALLASLEDW
-803 LMPYLGKVSRL
+803 LQPYLGKVSRL
-814 SHFANLDISSYLH
+814 SHFAGLDLSSMLR
-827 NLLPWPLPQRLDELA
+827 NLLPWPLPQRLEEQAPAHLA
-842 PQHLKVPSGSSVRL
+842 VPSGSNIRL
-856 DYSEHPPILAVRL
+856 DYSENPPILAVRL

-874 LADTPRIAGGR
+874 LAETPRIANGR
-885 QVVKL
+885 QQVKL

-904 DLANFWRSTYA
+904 DLANFWRTTYA

-939 TARIKPRK
+939 TARAKPRGT

>member
-1 MNSLPIDDVLPA
+1 MNSLPIDEVLPA
-13 LRDALA
+13 LREALA
-19 NRHEA
+19 TRHEA

-41 LLNEPWLAGQT
+41 LLNEPWLAGQR

-112 DPALDG
+112 DPALEG
-118 VGLLIFDEYHERSL
+118 VGLLIFDEFHERSL

-185 PVQMRWGRP
+185 PVDVRWGRP
-194 YQVGEFIEPRLV
+194 FQPGEFIEPRLV
-206 QTILDALQDETGSVL
+206 QTLLEALNDESGSVL

-230 RRVNQQL
+230 RRVHQQL
-237 ADALGDR
+237 ADALGER
-244 SDVLLCPLHGELD
+244 PEILLCPLHGELD
-257 LNAQRAAIDP
+257 LAAQRAAIEP
-267 APAGKRKVV
+267 APPGKRKVV

-284 SLTING
+284 SLTIDG
-290 VRVVIDAGLARVPRF
+290 VRVVVDAGLARVPRF
-305 DPGSGMTRLDTQRI
+305 DPGSGMTRLDTLRI

-340 RLWSEDQHEGL
+340 RLWSQDQHEQL
-351 AAYGSAEILAA
+351 AAYGSAEILQA

-383 LDVPPTAA
+383 LDVPPGAA

-397 LLQRLGALNDD
+397 LLERLGALTAKAGEDY
-408 KLTAHGQKMAELPA
+408 KLTPHGQAMAELPA

-428 LLLRGQDLGLAVTA
+428 LLLRGQALGLANMA

-460 DLHSRLALLS
+460 DLHSRLVLLS
-470 GEERARGS
+470 GEERAARGA
-478 QGGVQRAK
+478 QGGVQRAR

-493 GYLRGRATQ
+493 GYLRGQ
-502 PVADPEHP
+502 PSQAVADP
-510 RWLGALNDDK
+510 D
-520 LTAHGQKMAELPAHP
+520 
-535 RIAHLLLR
+535 
-543 GQDLGLAATA
+543 
-553 CDVAALLGERDILRG
+553 
-568 GGADLHSR
+568 
-576 LALLSGEER
+576 
-585 ARGTQGGVQRAKQL
+585 
-599 ARQYRGYLRGRAT
+599 
-612 QPVADPEHPRWLGA
+612 HPRWLGA

-654 AVFAE
+654 ALFSE
-659 ADSLMKQAWLVI
+659 TDSLMKQPWLVI

-686 LAADFDPTLF
+686 LAADFDPALF
-696 DTVLAEQVRNVDQ
+696 DSVLAEQVRCVDQ
-709 LDWDEREGVL
+709 LDWDEREGLL

-733 REPLSG
+733 REPLTG
-739 LDENARSQALVN
+739 LDEAARCQALVN

-770 QARVRLLR
+770 QARVALLR
-778 ELDTGKTSEWPDV
+778 QLDLEAKGESQWPDV
-791 SDSALLASLEHW
+791 SDAALLKSLENW
-803 LMPYLGKVSRL
+803 LLPYLGKVSRL
-814 SHFANLDISSYLH
+814 SHFANLELASIVHS
-827 NLLPWPLPQRLDELA
+827 LLPWPLPQRLDELA
-842 PQHLKVPSGSSVRL
+842 PHHLTVPSGSSIRL
-856 DYSEHPPILAVRL
+856 DYSEQPPILAVRL

-874 LADTPRIAGGR
+874 LAETPRIAGGR

-939 TARIKPRK
+939 TARAKPRK

>member
-1 MNSLPIDDVLPA
+1 MISLPIDAALPA
-13 LRDALA
+13 LRLALQ
-19 NRHEA
+19 NRDEA

-73 LGEKVGETV
+73 LGESVGETV

-102 EGILTRRLQD
+102 EGILTRRLQA

-142 NGRDLFRDEQPLKIL
+142 NGRELLRDEPALKIL
-157 LMSATLEGERLAGLL
+157 LMSATLEGERLSRLL
-172 DDAPILRSEGRMF
+172 DDAPVVSSEGRMY
-185 PVQMRWGRP
+185 PVDIQWGRP
-194 YQVGEFIEPRLV
+194 YQPGEFIEPRV
-206 QTILDALQDETGSVL
+206 LDCVLQALADQAGSVL

-230 RRVNQQL
+230 RRVYQSLQE
-237 ADALGDR
+237 ALGER
-244 SDVLLCPLHGELD
+244 PNILLCPLHGELD
-257 LNAQRAAIDP
+257 LSAQRAAIDP
-267 APAGKRKVV
+267 APDGMRKVV

-284 SLTING
+284 SLTIEG

-333 LEPGVCY
+333 LQPGVCY
-340 RLWSEDQHEGL
+340 RLWSEAQHAQL
-351 AAYGSAEILAA
+351 AAHGSAEILQA

-372 RWGVTPAQLVW
+372 RWGVTPDQLRW
-383 LDVPPTAA
+383 LDQPPAA
-391 YAQAQD
+391 AFAQAQE
-397 LLQRLGALNDD
+397 LLARLGAFKAGSRDNLSG
-408 KLTAHGQKMAELPA
+408 HGQAMAELPA

-428 LLLRGQDLGLAVTA
+428 LLLRGQDLGLASMA
-442 CDVAALLGERDIL
+442 CDVAALLGERDIQ

-460 DLHSRLALLS
+460 DLHSRLALVS
-470 GEERARGS
+470 GESKAARGG
-478 QGGVQRAK
+478 QGGVQRAR

-493 GYLRGRATQ
+493 G
-502 PVADPEHP
+502 
-510 RWLGALNDDK
+510 
-520 LTAHGQKMAELPAHP
+520 
-535 RIAHLLLR
+535 LLR
-543 GQDLGLAATA
+543 GKAGAA
-553 CDVAALLGERDILRG
+553 V
-568 GGADLHSR
+568 S
-576 LALLSGEER
+576 
-585 ARGTQGGVQRAKQL
+585 
-599 ARQYRGYLRGRAT
+599 
-612 QPVADPEHPRWLGA
+612 DPDHPRWLGA

-631 YPDRVAQQRRP
+631 YPDRVAQQRRE

-659 ADSLMKQAWLVI
+659 VDALMKCPWLVI

-686 LAADFDPTLF
+686 LAADFDPALL
-696 DTVLAEQVRNVDQ
+696 DNVLAEQVERIDI
-709 LDWDEREGVL
+709 LDWDEREQVL

-733 REPLSG
+733 REPLPG
-739 LDENARSQALVN
+739 LDDEARARALLG
-751 LVRRKGLELLPWT
+751 LVRRKGLNLLSWT

-770 QARVRLLR
+770 QARVALLR
-778 ELDTGKTSEWPDV
+778 QLDMVGTGQSEWPDL
-791 SDSALLASLEHW
+791 SDEALLARLEDW
-803 LMPYLGKVSRL
+803 LQPYLGKVSRL
-814 SHFANLDISSYLH
+814 SHFAALDLSSMLR
-827 NLLPWPLPQRLDELA
+827 NLLPWPLPQRLDEWA
-842 PQHLKVPSGSSVRL
+842 PTHLTVPSGSNIRL
-856 DYSEHPPILAVRL
+856 DYSENPPILAVRL

-874 LADTPRIAGGR
+874 LADTPRIAQGR
-885 QVVKL
+885 QQVKL

-904 DLANFWRSTYA
+904 DLANFWRTTYA

-939 TARIKPRK
+939 TARAKPRGT

>member
-1 MNSLPIDDVLPA
+1 MISLPIDEVLPA
-13 LRDALA
+13 LREALTT
-19 NRHEA
+19 RHEA

-102 EGILTRRLQD
+102 EGILTRRLQE
-112 DPALDG
+112 DPALEG

-142 NGRDLFRDEQPLKIL
+142 NGRELFRDEQPLKIL
-157 LMSATLEGERLAGLL
+157 LMSATLEGERLASLL
-172 DDAPILRSEGRMF
+172 NDAPILRSEGRMY
-185 PVQMRWGRP
+185 PVAMRWGRP
-194 YQVGEFIEPRLV
+194 FQPGEFIEPRLV
-206 QTILDALQDETGSVL
+206 QTVLEALNDETGSLL

-230 RRVNQQL
+230 RRVHQQL
-237 ADALGDR
+237 ADALGER
-244 SDVLLCPLHGELD
+244 STVLLCPLHGELD
-257 LNAQRAAIDP
+257 LAAQRAAIDP
-267 APAGKRKVV
+267 APAGQRKVV

-284 SLTING
+284 SLTIDG

-340 RLWSEDQHEGL
+340 RLWSQDQHEQL
-351 AAYGSAEILAA
+351 AAYASAEILSA

-367 ALQLA
+367 ALQLG
-372 RWGVTPAQLVW
+372 RWGVTPGQLVW
-383 LDVPPTAA
+383 LDVPPAAA

-397 LLQRLGALNDD
+397 LLERLGALQGSSPQDWQ
-408 KLTAHGQKMAELPA
+408 LTRHGQAMAELPA

-428 LLLRGQDLGLAVTA
+428 LLLRGQALGLANMA

-455 RGGGA
+455 RGAGA
-460 DLHSRLALLS
+460 DLHSRLVLLS
-470 GEERARGS
+470 GEERAARGA
-478 QGGVQRAK
+478 QGGVQRAR

-493 GYLRGRATQ
+493 GYLRGKPEQ
-502 PVADPEHP
+502 PVPDP
-510 RWLGALNDDK
+510 
-520 LTAHGQKMAELPAHP
+520 Q
-535 RIAHLLLR
+535 
-543 GQDLGLAATA
+543 
-553 CDVAALLGERDILRG
+553 
-568 GGADLHSR
+568 
-576 LALLSGEER
+576 
-585 ARGTQGGVQRAKQL
+585 
-599 ARQYRGYLRGRAT
+599 
-612 QPVADPEHPRWLGA
+612 HPRWLGA

-631 YPDRVAQQRRP
+631 YPDRVAQQRRA

-654 AVFAE
+654 ALFAE
-659 ADSLMKQAWLVI
+659 ADSLMKQGWLVV

-686 LAADFDPTLF
+686 LAADFDPALF
-696 DTVLAEQVRNVDQ
+696 DSVLAEQVRCVDQ
-709 LDWDEREGVL
+709 LDWDEHEGVL

-733 REPLSG
+733 REPLTG
-739 LDENARSQALVN
+739 LDEAARSQALVN

-770 QARVRLLR
+770 QARVALLR
-778 ELDTGKTSEWPDV
+778 QLDLDQQGDSSWPDV
-791 SDSALLASLEHW
+791 SDGALLKSLEHW
-803 LMPYLGKVSRL
+803 LMPYLGRVSRL
-814 SHFANLDISSYLH
+814 SHFANLDLSSIVH

-842 PQHLKVPSGSSVRL
+842 PHHLSVPSGSSIRL
-856 DYSEHPPILAVRL
+856 DYSEQPPILAVRL

-874 LADTPRIAGGR
+874 LAETPRIAGGR

-939 TARIKPRK
+939 TARAKPRKS

>member
-1 MNSLPIDDVLPA
+1 MISLPIDAVLPA
-13 LRDALA
+13 LREALA
-19 NRHEA
+19 VRHEA

-41 LLNEPWLAGQT
+41 LLHEPWLAGQT

-82 GYRIRLDS
+82 GYRIRLES
-90 KVGPN
+90 KVGPT

-112 DPALDG
+112 DPALEG
-118 VGLLIFDEYHERSL
+118 VGLLIFDEFHERSL

-142 NGRDLFRDEQPLKIL
+142 NGRGLFREEQPLKIL
-157 LMSATLEGERLAGLL
+157 LMSATLEGERLSSLL
-172 DDAPILRSEGRMF
+172 DDAPVLRSDGRMF
-185 PVQMRWGRP
+185 PVAMQWGRP
-194 YQVGEFIEPRLV
+194 FQPGEFIEPRVV
-206 QTILDALQDETGSVL
+206 QAVLDAIGNESGSVL

-230 RRVNQQL
+230 RRVNRQL
-237 ADALGDR
+237 ADALGERHDIM
-244 SDVLLCPLHGELD
+244 LCPLHGELD
-257 LNAQRAAIDP
+257 LNAQRAAIEP
-267 APAGKRKVV
+267 APKGIRKVV

-284 SLTING
+284 SLTIDG

-340 RLWSEDQHEGL
+340 RLWSEAQHDQL
-351 AAYGSAEILAA
+351 AAYGTAEILQA

-383 LDVPPTAA
+383 LDLPPAAA
-391 YAQAQD
+391 YSQAQD
-397 LLQRLGALNDD
+397 LLARLNGLSQKPGEDW
-408 KLTAHGQKMAELPA
+408 KLTHHGQAMAELPA

-428 LLLRGQDLGLAVTA
+428 LLLRGQALGLGELA

-455 RGGGA
+455 RGAGA
-460 DLHSRLALLS
+460 DLHSRLTLLA
-470 GEERARGS
+470 GTERAARGA

-486 QLARQYR
+486 QLSRQYR
-493 GYLRGRATQ
+493 GLLQKQRGISTA
-502 PVADPEHP
+502 PVSDPDHP
-510 RWLGALNDDK
+510 RW
-520 LTAHGQKMAELPAHP
+520 P
-535 RIAHLLLR
+535 
-543 GQDLGLAATA
+543 
-553 CDVAALLGERDILRG
+553 
-568 GGADLHSR
+568 
-576 LALLSGEER
+576 
-585 ARGTQGGVQRAKQL
+585 
-599 ARQYRGYLRGRAT
+599 
-612 QPVADPEHPRWLGA
+612 GA
-626 LLALA
+626 LLAFA
-631 YPDRVAQQRRP
+631 YPDRVAQQRRA

-654 AVFAE
+654 ALFSE
-659 ADSLMKQAWLVI
+659 ADALMKQPWLVV

-686 LAADFDPTLF
+686 MAAEFDPALF
-696 DTVLAEQVRNVDQ
+696 DSVLAEQVTAVDF
-709 LDWDEREGVL
+709 LEWDEREGVF
-719 RAERQRKVGELVLS
+719 RAERQHKVGELILS
-733 REPLSG
+733 REPLTG
-739 LDENARSQALVN
+739 LDETARSQALLA

-770 QARVRLLR
+770 QARVSLLR
-778 ELDTGKTSEWPDV
+778 QLDLEKQPDSQWPDV
-791 SDSALLASLEHW
+791 RDAALLATLENW

-814 SHFANLDISSYLH
+814 SHFGNLDLSSILH
-827 NLLPWPLPQRLDELA
+827 NVLPWPLPQRLDELA
-842 PQHLKVPSGSSVRL
+842 PHHLNVPSGSSVRL

-885 QVVKL
+885 QIIKL

-933 PLVAEA
+933 PLVAEP

>member
-1 MNSLPIDDVLPA
+1 MISLPIDEVLPA
-13 LRDALA
+13 LRQALRE
-19 NRHEA
+19 RHEA

-41 LLNEPWLAGQT
+41 LLNEPWLAGQR
-52 ILMLEPRRL
+52 IMMLEPRRL

-90 KVGPN
+90 KVGPT

-102 EGILTRRLQD
+102 EGILTRRLQE
-112 DPALDG
+112 DPALEG
-118 VGLLIFDEYHERSL
+118 VGLLIFDEFHERSL

-142 NGRDLFRDEQPLKIL
+142 NGRELFRDEQPLKIL
-157 LMSATLEGERLAGLL
+157 LMSATLEGERLASLL
-172 DDAPILRSEGRMF
+172 DDAPVLRSEGRMY
-185 PVQMRWGRP
+185 PVAMRWGRP
-194 YQVGEFIEPRLV
+194 FVPGEFIEPRVV
-206 QTILDALQDETGSVL
+206 QTVLDAIHDESGSVL

-230 RRVNQQL
+230 RRVTQQL
-237 ADALGDR
+237 AEALGQR
-244 SDVLLCPLHGELD
+244 SDIALCPLHGELD
-257 LNAQRAAIDP
+257 LAAQRAAIEP
-267 APAGKRKVV
+267 APSGTRKVV

-284 SLTING
+284 SLTIDG

-340 RLWSEDQHEGL
+340 RLWSEDQHAQL
-351 AAYGSAEILAA
+351 AAYGSAEILQA

-372 RWGVTPAQLVW
+372 RWGVTPEQLTW
-383 LDVPPTAA
+383 LDVPPAA
-391 YAQAQD
+391 SYAQARQ
-397 LLQRLGALNDD
+397 LLERLGALRGP
-408 KLTAHGQKMAELPA
+408 KLTPHGEAMAELPA

-428 LLLRGQDLGLAVTA
+428 LLLRGHDLGLAAMA

-455 RGGGA
+455 RGAGA
-460 DLHSRLALLS
+460 DMHSRLALLS
-470 GEERARGS
+470 GENRAARGG
-478 QGGVQRAK
+478 QGGVQRAR
-486 QLARQYR
+486 QLARQYQ
-493 GYLRGRATQ
+493 GYLRGKPAQ
-502 PVADPEHP
+502 PVADP
-510 RWLGALNDDK
+510 D
-520 LTAHGQKMAELPAHP
+520 
-535 RIAHLLLR
+535 
-543 GQDLGLAATA
+543 
-553 CDVAALLGERDILRG
+553 
-568 GGADLHSR
+568 HS
-576 LALLSGEER
+576 
-585 ARGTQGGVQRAKQL
+585 
-599 ARQYRGYLRGRAT
+599 
-612 QPVADPEHPRWLGA
+612 RWLGA

-631 YPDRVAQQRRP
+631 YPDRIAQQRKP

-654 AVFAE
+654 ALFSEV
-659 ADSLMKQAWLVI
+659 DGLMKQPWLVI

-686 LAADFDPTLF
+686 LAAEFDPALL
-696 DTVLAEQVRNVDQ
+696 DGVLNEQVSVVDQ

-733 REPLSG
+733 REPLTG
-739 LDENARSQALVN
+739 LDEASRIQALVN

-770 QARVRLLR
+770 QARVALLR
-778 ELDTGKTSEWPDV
+778 QLDVSNQGQSEWPDV
-791 SDSALLASLEHW
+791 SDAALLAGLEDW
-803 LMPYLGKVSRL
+803 LGPYLGRVSRL
-814 SHFANLDISSYLH
+814 SHFANLDLSSIVH
-827 NLLPWPLPQRLDELA
+827 NLLKWPLPQRLDELA
-842 PQHLKVPSGSSVRL
+842 PQHIKVPSGSSVRL

-939 TARIKPRK
+939 TARAKPRKS